1 MFEGRDRILDQLR
14 AGEDGRAEFKEVRFG
29 NRGVVSPN
37 TEELAGELV
46 AFANAEG
53 GAVFLGVDDSGAV
66 RGIPPA
72 RIDAVEHWV
81 LNVATHNCDPPI
93 RPILR
98 KALLP
103 GDGGDDRRVLM
114 AEVPRGLYVHR
125 TSGGRYY
132 ARLGSTKRDL
142 TPPELVR
149 LFQQRGRGYV
159 FDEQPVLAAAVD
171 DLNRHRLEAFFGR
184 SPAIPWLDLLRNT
197 RVTYRD
203 EDGVDR
209 PTVAGLLVFGTEPAE
224 FLPSGSIEA
233 ACYRG
238 TRLSSDD
245 LIHAE
250 RLAGPVSDQID
261 AGIGF
266 VARFMQAPPGQRP
279 SGDDG
284 APYDSASYD
293 LDVVDEAVV
302 NAAAHRDYAISGSKI
317 RLFLFADRLEIYSPG
332 RLPNTLTLDDMPYR
346 TFTRNQLLVGFLSR
360 IRSRRTG
367 QVFLESRGEGVRKIL
382 EDGETYSGRRPEY
395 ELFGDELRLTLW
407 RRSNRQ
413 EPQPM

>member
-1 MFEGRDRILDQLR
+1 MI
-14 AGEDGRAEFKEVRFG
+14 
-29 NRGVVSPN
+29 SPN
-37 TEELAGELV
+37 TEEIAGELV

-53 GAVFLGVDDSGAV
+53 GVVFLGVDDSGAV

-93 RPILR
+93 RPTIR

-103 GDGGDDRRVLM
+103 GNGGGDERVLL
-114 AEVPRGLYVHR
+114 VDIPRGLYVHR

-142 TPPELVR
+142 TPPELAR
-149 LFQQRGRGYV
+149 LFQERGREYV
-159 FDEQPVLAAAVD
+159 FDEQAVRAATVD

-184 SPAIPWLDLLRNT
+184 SPTIPWLDLLRNT

-209 PTVAGLLVFGTEPAE
+209 PSVSGLLVFGKEPTEL
-224 FLPSGSIEA
+224 LPSSSIEA
-233 ACYRG
+233 ASYRG

-261 AGIGF
+261 AGVAF
-266 VARFMQAPPGQRP
+266 VARFMQASPDQRP
-279 SGDDG
+279 RSEDG
-284 APYDSASYD
+284 APYD
-293 LDVVDEAVV
+293 LEVVDEAIV
-302 NAAAHRDYAISGSKI
+302 NAVAHRDYAISGSKI
-317 RLFLFADRLEIYSPG
+317 RLFLFADRLELYSPG
-332 RLPNTLTLDDMPYR
+332 KLPNTLTLDDMPYR
-346 TFTRNQLLVGFLSR
+346 TFTRNQLLVSFLSR
-360 IRSRRTG
+360 TRSKRTG

-382 EDGETYSGRRPEY
+382 QDGEAHSGRRPEY
-395 ELFGDELRLTLW
+395 ALFGDELRLTLW
-407 RRSNRQ
+407 RKKRVGS
-413 EPQPM
+413 E